1 MLIKILKKDLSKKKR
16 ITIVLFIFVL
26 LSALLV
32 ASGSN
37 MIMELFNSLNYL
49 FVKSDAPHFVQMH
62 AGEVDQADID
72 RWSSS
77 NSLVKSQQT
86 VEMINI
92 DGSNIYMGDDEIPE
106 KNSVMDIGFVKQNR
120 LFDFLL
126 DLENQVIQISKGE
139 IAVPIYY
146 MQQNDLKIGDKVRVS
161 NQAFTMEFAIVD
173 FVRDAQ
179 MNPSII
185 SSKRFVINEADFE
198 HLKKN
203 LGEIEYLIEFQLTDL
218 SKLREF
224 SNAYVS
230 SNLPMKGPAVDY
242 NLFKTLNVLTDGIV
256 AAVMILV
263 SILINVIALLS
274 LGFTILATIEEDY
287 REIGVMKAIGIQQ
300 EDIRKIYLA
309 KYIVMAGLAAVFGYL
324 ASLFLNRLVTAN
336 IMLYIGRAP
345 KSVLQYFVPILA
357 VGLIFLIVVAF
368 CLLVLRRFNKISAVE
383 ALRSGT
389 TGETQ
394 VSKRSLA
401 LHKSQFFNVNIF
413 LGLRDVQQRFKM
425 YRLLFVVFFVCTFII
440 IIPVNFLNTIQ
451 SPSFVTYMGIGRSDI
466 RIDLQQ
472 SDDIVQRFDEL
483 ITYIKNDKD
492 VVRFSPLVTSRLKVI
507 NREGLQENI
516 QVETGDF
523 SIFPLEY
530 VKGRAPTQDNEIALS
545 YLNSQ
550 EIQKSVGDRL
560 RLVVHG
566 EEREMVV
573 SGIYQDVTNGG
584 LTAKANLPFNNVETV
599 LWYVVSLDVKT
610 GINQKITEYSRAFYP
625 AKVTHLEGYLAQ
637 TFGNTIQQIKLITG
651 LAIVIAVLVSV
662 LITSLFMKMLIAKD
676 TPQIAIMK
684 SIGVSLQDTRVQY
697 VTRALV
703 VLNIGIIL
711 GTIISN
717 TLGQYLVSAIWSQM
731 GASEIQFV
739 VDPLQAYLLAPLALM
754 TVVTLTTIMSIVSIK
769 ETNIAEM
776 ILE

>member
-1 MLIKILKKDLSKKKR
+1 MLIKILKKDLSKNKR
-16 ITIVLFIFVL
+16 ITFVLFVFIL
-26 LSALLV
+26 ISALLV

-37 MIMELFNSLNYL
+37 MIVELFNSMNYL
-49 FVKSDAPHFVQMH
+49 FVKSNAPHFVQMH
-62 AGEVDQADID
+62 AGEIDQTDIEH
-72 RWSSS
+72 WASS

-86 VEMINI
+86 VEMINV
-92 DGSNIYMGDDEIPE
+92 DGSNIYIGNDATPE
-106 KNSVMDIGFVKQNR
+106 TNSVMDIGFITQNY

-126 DLENQVIQISKGE
+126 DLENQVIQVSKGE

-146 MQQNDLKIGDKVRVS
+146 MQQKDLKLGDKVRISTQVF
-161 NQAFTMEFAIVD
+161 NMEFTIVD

-185 SSKRFVINEADFE
+185 SSKRFVINETDFE
-198 HLKKN
+198 RLKKN

-230 SNLPMKGPAVDY
+230 SNLPNKGPAVDY

-263 SILINVIALLS
+263 SILINIVALLS

-287 REIGVMKAIGIQQ
+287 REIGVMKAIGIQPK
-300 EDIRKIYLA
+300 DIRKIYLA

-336 IMLYIGRAP
+336 ILLYIGRAP
-345 KSVLQYFVPILA
+345 KSVIQYFVPILA
-357 VGLIFLIVVAF
+357 AGLISLIVVAF
-368 CLLVLRRFNKISAVE
+368 CLLVLRRFNRISAVE

-389 TGETQ
+389 TGESHI
-394 VSKRSLA
+394 SKHILA
-401 LHKSQFFNVNIF
+401 LHKNQFFNVNIF
-413 LGLRDVQQRFKM
+413 LGLQDVPQRFKM
-425 YRLLFVVFFVCTFII
+425 YRLLLVVFFVCIFII

-483 ITYIKNDKD
+483 ITYIKNDKE

-507 NREGLQENI
+507 NPEGLPENI

-530 VKGRAPTQDNEIALS
+530 VKGGAPTRDNEIALS

-550 EIQKSVGDRL
+550 EMQKSVGDQL

-584 LTAKANLPFNNVETV
+584 LTAKANLPLDNDETV
-599 LWYVVSLDVKT
+599 LWYVVNLDVKT
-610 GINQKITEYSRAFYP
+610 DINQKITEYSRAFYP
-625 AKVTHLEGYLAQ
+625 AKVTDLEGYLAQ
-637 TFGNTIQQIKLITG
+637 TFGNTIQQIRLITS
-651 LAIVIAVLVSV
+651 LAVVIAVLVSS
-662 LITSLFMKMLIAKD
+662 LITSLFMKLLIAKD
-676 TPQIAIMK
+676 TSQIAIMK
-684 SIGVSLQDTRVQY
+684 SLGVSLQDTRIQY

-703 VLNIGIIL
+703 VLNIGIIV

-717 TLGQYLVSAIWSQM
+717 TLGQYLVSAVWSQM
-731 GASEIQFV
+731 GASEIQFII
-739 VDPLQAYLLAPLALM
+739 DPLQAYLLAPLALM
-754 TVVTLTTIMSIVSIK
+754 TVVTLTTLMSIVSIK
-769 ETNIAEM
+769 ETSIAEM

>member
-1 MLIKILKKDLSKKKR
+1 MLIKILKKDLSKNKR
-16 ITIVLFIFVL
+16 ITFVLFVFIL
-26 LSALLV
+26 ISALLV

-37 MIMELFNSLNYL
+37 MIVELFNSMNYL
-49 FVKSDAPHFVQMH
+49 FVKSNAPHFVQMH
-62 AGEVDQADID
+62 AGEIDQTDIEH
-72 RWSSS
+72 WASS

-86 VEMINI
+86 VEMINV
-92 DGSNIYMGDDEIPE
+92 DGSNIYIGNDATPE
-106 KNSVMDIGFVKQNR
+106 TNSVMDIGFITQNY

-126 DLENQVIQISKGE
+126 DLENQVIQVSKGE

-146 MQQNDLKIGDKVRVS
+146 MQQKDLKLGDKVRISTQVF
-161 NQAFTMEFAIVD
+161 NMEFTIVD

-185 SSKRFVINEADFE
+185 SSKRFVINETDFE
-198 HLKKN
+198 RLKKN

-230 SNLPMKGPAVDY
+230 SNLPNKGPAVDY

-263 SILINVIALLS
+263 SILINIVALLS

-287 REIGVMKAIGIQQ
+287 REIGVMKAIGIQPK
-300 EDIRKIYLA
+300 DIRKIYLA

-336 IMLYIGRAP
+336 ILLYIGRAP
-345 KSVLQYFVPILA
+345 KSVIQYFVPILA
-357 VGLIFLIVVAF
+357 AGLISLIVVAF
-368 CLLVLRRFNKISAVE
+368 CLLVLRRFNRISAVE

-389 TGETQ
+389 TGESHI
-394 VSKRSLA
+394 SKHILA
-401 LHKSQFFNVNIF
+401 LHKNQFFNVNIF
-413 LGLRDVQQRFKM
+413 LGLQDVPQRFKM
-425 YRLLFVVFFVCTFII
+425 YRLLLVVFFVCIFII

-483 ITYIKNDKD
+483 ITYIKNDKE

-507 NREGLQENI
+507 NPEGLPENI

-530 VKGRAPTQDNEIALS
+530 VKGGAPTRDNDIALS

-550 EIQKSVGDRL
+550 EMQKSVGDQL

-584 LTAKANLPFNNVETV
+584 LTAKANLPLDNDETV
-599 LWYVVSLDVKT
+599 LWYVVNLDVKT
-610 GINQKITEYSRAFYP
+610 DINQKITEYSRAFYP
-625 AKVTHLEGYLAQ
+625 AKVTDLEGYLAQ
-637 TFGNTIQQIKLITG
+637 TFGNTIQQIRLITS
-651 LAIVIAVLVSV
+651 LAVVIAVLVSS
-662 LITSLFMKMLIAKD
+662 LITSLFMKLLIAKD
-676 TPQIAIMK
+676 TSQIAIMK
-684 SIGVSLQDTRVQY
+684 SLGVSLQDTRIQY

-703 VLNIGIIL
+703 VLNIGIIV

-717 TLGQYLVSAIWSQM
+717 TLGQYLVSAVWSQM
-731 GASEIQFV
+731 GASEIQFII
-739 VDPLQAYLLAPLALM
+739 DPLQAYLLAPLALM
-754 TVVTLTTIMSIVSIK
+754 TVVTLTTLMSIVSIK
-769 ETNIAEM
+769 ETSIAEM